1 MKSNSNLVPSKLKLY
16 NQEPVFHHKLHQ
28 NYVLQKFLNML
39 RLTFVLIIQIKT
51 CQDVMSYYS
60 VFQVYYITHRKMSYK
75 NNNSLMTK
83 ELA

>member
-1 MKSNSNLVPSKLKLY
+1 MKSNSYLVPSKLKLY

-39 RLTFVLIIQIKT
+39 RLTFVLIIRNENMSRCYVILLSISSLLYNPQKVEL
-51 CQDVMSYYS
+51 QDS
-60 VFQVYYITHRKMSYK
+60 
-75 NNNSLMTK
+75 SLMTK

>member
-39 RLTFVLIIQIKT
+39 RLTFVLIIRNEN
-51 CQDVMSYYS
+51 MSRCYVILLSISSLLY
-60 VFQVYYITHRKMSYK
+60 
-75 NNNSLMTK
+75 NSQK
-83 ELA
+83 DELQEQ